1 MTHNYPAMIA
11 DPNTHGFEWLS
22 EEVRK
27 DLDGDRQ
34 YVKVGN
40 AVPIL
45 KVIDIALFEASFPG
59 VVLASLDGTSI
70 RVTCQGVTRRMVL
83 LTRAAT
89 TLDMQEAVLK
99 SLHGVRTGSTRT
111 TETFIVFDDDD
122 NEHRFPTREDA
133 RAFRHDL
140 RKGPGDSDAAKVLG
154 TKVRK

>member
-45 KVIDIALFEASFPG
+45 KVIDIALFEATFPG
-59 VVLASLDGTSI
+59 VVLASLDGTVHRRQVQDVGVHLLDAGVLDRES
-70 RVTCQGVTRRMVL
+70 VAAGPDQG
-83 LTRAAT
+83 
-89 TLDMQEAVLK
+89 
-99 SLHGVRTGSTRT
+99 
-111 TETFIVFDDDD
+111 
-122 NEHRFPTREDA
+122 P
-133 RAFRHDL
+133 DL
-140 RKGPGDSDAAKVLG
+140 VSPAPQ
-154 TKVRK
+154 